1 MWDKLKKMVFVQEEE
16 QSTPSSVVKPTV
28 SVPTPSLSYPPS
40 LSYQDNTL
48 SQPSFNPE
56 IEKHF
61 MDILDQANLPGPDYY
76 EFKKAINN
84 SISTMP
90 EQILFQTTFNTLST
104 LGMTKDIVLKSIE
117 EYHKVLDADK
127 VAFDKVILDT
137 TTLEI
142 TQKEEQYKRNVDEIN
157 KLQQKVLELNQ
168 LNGNIQNEIMQ
179 SQNTINKNIAG
190 YNQGYTAM
198 KQTLESDKQKIN
210 TYI

>member
-28 SVPTPSLSYPPS
+28 SVPTPS